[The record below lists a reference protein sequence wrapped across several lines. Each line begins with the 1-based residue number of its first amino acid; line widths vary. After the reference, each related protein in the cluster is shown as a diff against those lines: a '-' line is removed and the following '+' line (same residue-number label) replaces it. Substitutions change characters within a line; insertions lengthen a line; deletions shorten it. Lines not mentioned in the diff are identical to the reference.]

1 MRRFRRAAVFPKV
14 HAASP
19 RGFMDCAQLR
29 QPTGSVRDRLT
40 PPGPVQRGV
49 TLYRCAGGG
58 DALTGDKCCLRKWSG
73 RHGRPYKLN
82 SRPWRLS
89 TTLSGKAA
97 VKLTNPP
104 AQRACPLWCLRQ
116 HLPPRESM
124 SLDSQS
130 PLAPY
135 ESSSFATPQ
144 AGPASG
150 GTINREGPF

>member
-73 RHGRPYKLN
+73 RHGRPYKLIAAHGGYPQPSAAKPLSN
-82 SRPWRLS
+82 LRTLRPNGPAPFGAYG
-89 TTLSGKAA
+89 TTFLHGKACHWI
-97 VKLTNPP
+97 LSRLWLPTNPVP
-104 AQRACPLWCLRQ
+104 
-116 HLPPRESM
+116 LPPRKRW
-124 SLDSQS
+124 D
-130 PLAPY
+130 
-135 ESSSFATPQ
+135 
-144 AGPASG
+144 
-150 GTINREGPF
+150 NK

>member
-49 TLYRCAGGG
+49 TLYRCVGGG

-73 RHGRPYKLN
+73 RHGRPYKLIAAHGGYPQPSAAKPLSN
-82 SRPWRLS
+82 LRTLRPNGPAPFGAYG
-89 TTLSGKAA
+89 TTFLHGKHVTGFSVAFGS
-97 VKLTNPP
+97 
-104 AQRACPLWCLRQ
+104 LRIQ
-116 HLPPRESM
+116 FLCH
-124 SLDSQS
+124 
-130 PLAPY
+130 
-135 ESSSFATPQ
+135 
-144 AGPASG
+144 PASG
-150 GTINREGPF
+150 GTINRGGPF